1 MEETENKIQLASIKA
16 DQDAE
21 NIAQQIL
28 DETELEKVQDLTHL
42 FNVSQIK
49 KQVVRTLAYNK
60 LLDGITEQMQERVD
74 KRADQFSNKDLL
86 DYAKLMA
93 DNIDKAQKQIQTVD
107 ATPMIQINQQNNVV
121 NVNGDDVLDRDSRR
135 RIMEAAKAAMEFLK
149 NQQEQKEIVEN
160 QENISENCENDTDEV
175 VYGSDGVEMLSNEEE

>member
-1 MEETENKIQLASIKA
+1 M
-16 DQDAE
+16 
-21 NIAQQIL
+21 
-28 DETELEKVQDLTHL
+28 
-42 FNVSQIK
+42 
-49 KQVVRTLAYNK
+49 
-60 LLDGITEQMQERVD
+60 D

-121 NVNGDDVLDRDSRR
+121 NVNSDDVLDRDSRR

-149 NQQEQKEIVEN
+149 NQQEQKEIEEN
-160 QENISENCENDTDEV
+160 QENISENCENDTDEI
-175 VYGSDGVEMLSNEEE
+175 VYNSDGTEMLSNEEE